1 MRMPAIESHAR
12 LDGMRRVRVF
22 LLLVL
27 PLVLV
32 GCNRASWG
40 PDSGW
45 ETYNDPDSPDFEIQD
60 NDQTQGSY
68 TPLHASEA
76 EDAEDED

>member
-1 MRMPAIESHAR
+1 
-12 LDGMRRVRVF
+12 MRRTRA
-22 LLLVL
+22 LLLFVL
-27 PLVLV
+27 PVLLF

-45 ETYNDPDSPDFEIQD
+45 ETYNDPDSPDLEIQD

-76 EDAEDED
+76 EDADDED